1 MIKAQMQAQQDQ
13 ADMQEIIMREDR
25 EDARTQAEIAARIS
39 MNDSD
44 NETAKELAA
53 VEVASGENFSVS
65 TGTGINP

>member
-1 MIKAQMQAQQDQ
+1 
-13 ADMQEIIMREDR
+13 MQEAILREDR
-25 EDARTQAEIAARIS
+25 EDARTQQEIMARVA
-39 MNDSD
+39 MNNSD